1 MSVIYV
7 DWTTGHPSK
16 VAAPACMIAPAVNPK
31 KQRQT
36 MPLTALVGCGL
47 AILLTGLISM
57 YRGQDVTPWSSFLD
71 LHAMVQSE
79 ISTCSNAKLSTPNA
93 HGKGKPQALL
103 PTGCRLGG

>member
-7 DWTTGHPSK
+7 GWNSGHPSDT
-16 VAAPACMIAPAVNPK
+16 AAQSCMIAPAVKPE
-31 KQRQT
+31 KQQQT

-57 YRGQDVTPWSSFLD
+57 YRGQDVPPWKSLFD
-71 LHAMVQSE
+71 LRAMIQSE
-79 ISTCSNAKLSTPNA
+79 VSTCSNAILSTPNA
-93 HGKGKPQALL
+93 HGRGMPQALL

>member
-7 DWTTGHPSK
+7 DWNSGHPSNA
-16 VAAPACMIAPAVNPK
+16 AAPTCMIVPAMKPE

-57 YRGQDVTPWSSFLD
+57 YRGQDVTPWKSLLD
-71 LHAMVQSE
+71 LRAMVQS
-79 ISTCSNAKLSTPNA
+79 
-93 HGKGKPQALL
+93 
-103 PTGCRLGG
+103 